1 MTHSQPGDQRE
12 VLKEKCWIKQARC
25 KRMRTVLTPAFDTI
39 LLMLHDVI
47 VKQGYPCLVTSGTH
61 L

>member
-12 VLKEKCWIKQARC
+12 VLKEKYWIKQAHC

-47 VKQGYPCLVTSGTH
+47 VKQGHPCLVTSGTH